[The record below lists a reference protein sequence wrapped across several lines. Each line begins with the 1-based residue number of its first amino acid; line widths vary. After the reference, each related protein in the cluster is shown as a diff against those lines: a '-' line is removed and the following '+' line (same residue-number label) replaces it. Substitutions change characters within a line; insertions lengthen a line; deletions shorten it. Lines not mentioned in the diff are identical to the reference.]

1 MCGFVGIFA
10 YRSTAPPVDAHEL
23 RVIREAMTARG
34 PDCAG
39 EWTGSDYRVG
49 LGSRRLAIIDPT
61 PDGDQPMTSPNG
73 RFVVAFNGA
82 IYNHH
87 ELRSELER
95 TGRRFVSHCDT
106 EVLLHLYDAEGPAMV
121 EKLRGMFAFAIW
133 DRDQRSLFLARDPYG
148 IKPLYYADNGSTIRV
163 ASQVKA
169 LLAGGQVS
177 RAIDPAG
184 AAGFY
189 LMGSVPEPFTIRQEI
204 RALPAG
210 SVMLIREASSTHVPM
225 RFFSV
230 AKTYAAALE
239 RPLQESKNV
248 NFKDAVLE
256 SVRYH
261 LVSDVPVGAF
271 LSSGIDSGAIV
282 GLARQ
287 LDADLATITL
297 TFEEYRGSDHDEAPL
312 AESVARL
319 YGASHAT
326 RIITRQ
332 EFDRDRDP
340 LLQAMDQPTI
350 DGVNTWFVSKAA
362 SELGLKVALSGLG
375 GDELLGGYPSFR
387 EIPQLT
393 RVARPVSHVPFL
405 PGVFQFAMSRFGRN
419 GKGQKLAGILKYG
432 GTDAGAYFLKR
443 ALFLPW
449 ELPRLLGP
457 DVAEEGLRRLEI
469 ESLIANELNGAP
481 ADSFARIASLES
493 SLYMRNQL
501 LRDTDWASMAHSL
514 EVRVPLVDAFLLR
527 QVAPMRLDGSGKAR
541 LAMTPAVPLPTEIRE
556 RKKTGFTVPLSR
568 WIARSE
574 RNESPMRRWAR
585 QVFSAATAR

>member
-10 YRSTAPPVDAHEL
+10 YRSTAPPVDTREL

-39 EWTGSDYRVG
+39 EWTGSDQRVG

-87 ELRSELER
+87 ELRAALER
-95 TGRRFVSHCDT
+95 TGRRFASRCDT
-106 EVLLHLYDAEGPAMV
+106 EVLLHLYDAEGPDMV
-121 EKLRGMFAFAIW
+121 KKLRGMFAFAIW

-148 IKPLYYADNGSTIRV
+148 IKPLYYADNGSTIRI

-169 LLAGGQVS
+169 LLAGGHVS
-177 RAIDPAG
+177 RTIDPAG

-189 LMGSVPEPFTIRQEI
+189 LMGSVPEPFTIREEI

-210 SVMLIREASSTHVPM
+210 SFMTIRQGSTAHSPT

-230 AKTYAAALE
+230 AQTYAEALE
-239 RPLQESKNV
+239 DRGQNRTHVS
-248 NFKDAVLE
+248 FGDAVLE

-297 TFEEYRGSDHDEAPL
+297 TFEEYRDSHDDEAPL
-312 AESVARL
+312 AEDVARL

-393 RVARPVSHVPFL
+393 RVARPMSRIPIL
-405 PGVFQFAMSRFGRN
+405 PGLFQSVMSRLGGN
-419 GKGQKLAGILKYG
+419 GKGQKVAGILKYG

-449 ELPRLLGP
+449 ELPRLLGH
-457 DVAEEGLRRLEI
+457 DDAEEGLRKLQI

-481 ADSFARIASLES
+481 QDSFARVASLES

-527 QVAPMRLDGSGKAR
+527 QVATMRLNGSGKAR
-541 LAMTPAVPLPTEIRE
+541 LAMTPAIPLPPQIRD
-556 RKKTGFTVPLSR
+556 RTKTGFTVPISR
-568 WIARSE
+568 WIGGTDV
-574 RNESPMRRWAR
+574 NESPMRRWAR